1 MRVLPSRSETEREM
15 KPFIELNRTD
25 TPGRVLDRSRLHHT
39 IKLCVRIRIVSKVS
53 ERRRGVVIVTV
64 GWSRSLDRQP
74 RLGVWLTVVKV
85 LRELPSPRGLVLQL
99 RVGGK
104 GHVTA
109 GGQLGG
115 EAGVLL
121 VNTHDKVVLGGDRV
135 EHQVEVAHLV
145 PDSVAWRQQ

>member
-39 IKLCVRIRIVSKVS
+39 IKLCVRIGMVSKVS
-53 ERRRGVVIVTV
+53 ERRRGGTIGVIVTV

-85 LRELPSPRGLVLQL
+85 LRELPSPCSLVLQL

-121 VNTHDKVVLGGDRV
+121 VNTHDEVVLGGDSV

-145 PDSVAWRQQ
+145 PAGVA